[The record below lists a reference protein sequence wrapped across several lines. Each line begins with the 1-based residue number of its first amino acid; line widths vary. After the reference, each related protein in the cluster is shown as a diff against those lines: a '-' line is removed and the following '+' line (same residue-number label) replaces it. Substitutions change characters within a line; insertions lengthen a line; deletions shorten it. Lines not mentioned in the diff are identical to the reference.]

1 MINQSNLE
9 EILGDLSVYQNPDL
23 LKDEFGKFLDTSKI
37 KTSDMEKYQG
47 LLSNIKYASQKIL
60 KYEFY
65 FQEFYPDPE
74 KISAIEALNYHIHS
88 YLEDSD
94 IIKEKIVA
102 FLNNLRK
109 DIRDSLGDNESEK
122 TKIKEFFDAGVQKT
136 EEVFAGIVKHR
147 NSHHHSGMRFIDGDL
162 LKAENAQNEQKL
174 FQNPPFSEM
183 VKPDKIAELMKK
195 LEQEKEESFEKSKA
209 RWIKMATDNNG
220 QSSGYLN
227 ALFDAVAPSLYQ
239 FLGIKP
245 TNEIP
250 EIKALKDKVKQ
261 SG

>member
-9 EILGDLSVYQNPDL
+9 EILADLFVYQNPDD
-23 LKDEFGKFLDTSKI
+23 LKVEFCKLLDTSKV
-37 KTSDMEKYQG
+37 KTADMEKYQG

-65 FQEFYPDPE
+65 FHEFYPDPR

-94 IIKEKIVA
+94 ILKEKIVT
-102 FLNNLRK
+102 FLNSLKK
-109 DIRDSLGDNESEK
+109 DIRDSLGNNQNEK
-122 TKIKEFFDAGVQKT
+122 TKIKEFFDVGVQKT

-162 LKAENAQNEQKL
+162 LKAENAQNEQRL
-174 FQNPPFSEM
+174 FQTPPFNEM
-183 VKPDKIAELMKK
+183 VKPDKITELIEK
-195 LEQEKEESFEKSKA
+195 LEQEKEESFEKAKA
-209 RWIKMATDNNG
+209 RWIKIATDNHE

-250 EIKALKDKVKQ
+250 ELKALKDTVKL

>member
-1 MINQSNLE
+1 MADQSNLE

-23 LKDEFGKFLDTSKI
+23 LKEEFGKFLNTSKV
-37 KTSDMEKYQG
+37 KTADIEKYQG

-65 FQEFYPDPE
+65 FEEFYPDPE
-74 KISAIEALNYHIHS
+74 KIGAIEALNYHIHS

-94 IIKEKIVA
+94 ILKEKIVA

-109 DIRDSLGDNESEK
+109 DIRDSLGDNEGEK
-122 TKIKEFFDAGVQKT
+122 TRIKEFFDAGTQKT

-147 NSHHHSGMRFIDGDL
+147 NSHHHSGTRFIDGDL
-162 LKAENAQNEQKL
+162 LKAENAQNEQRL
-174 FQNPPFSEM
+174 FQTPPFSEM
-183 VKPDKIAELMKK
+183 VRPDKVAELMER
-195 LEQEKEESFEKSKA
+195 LEQEKEESFEKAKV
-209 RWIKMATDNNG
+209 RWIKMAADNHG

-227 ALFDAVAPSLYQ
+227 TLFDAVAPSLYQ
-239 FLGIKP
+239 FLAIKP

-250 EIKALKDKVKQ
+250 ELKVLKDKVKQ